1 MKNRTCKSHVS
12 FKTNTKKYI
21 YALPAETRMARLL
34 RKEVGAAL
42 NSLRHVTLS
51 DGNSCRLA
59 FSLSLCCRS
68 LPIATFVREISS
80 VSSSCNNRSFA
91 VQLQVWNRHGWMS
104 MYKSLIDK
112 RQRGRKKRICTR
124 HHIGQTDYSD
134 NCNEISIQNSGSVSI
149 HEFHIKLS
157 SVLLTSTFHGIVGP
171 SVSIVAK
178 LVALGPFQH
187 DSFKP
192 FFFSRY
198 LSYLDLGR

>member
-1 MKNRTCKSHVS
+1 MHSRQKHEWHVYCARRS
-12 FKTNTKKYI
+12 EPHWTRSVTSRW
-21 YALPAETRMARLL
+21 ATGTVADLP
-34 RKEVGAAL
+34 
-42 NSLRHVTLS
+42 
-51 DGNSCRLA
+51 

-91 VQLQVWNRHGWMS
+91 VQLQVRNRHGWMS

-171 SVSIVAK
+171 SVSIVAE

-192 FFFSRY
+192 LFFLSLSFLPRSREIKNTRLNRNFSRFI
-198 LSYLDLGR
+198 DFV